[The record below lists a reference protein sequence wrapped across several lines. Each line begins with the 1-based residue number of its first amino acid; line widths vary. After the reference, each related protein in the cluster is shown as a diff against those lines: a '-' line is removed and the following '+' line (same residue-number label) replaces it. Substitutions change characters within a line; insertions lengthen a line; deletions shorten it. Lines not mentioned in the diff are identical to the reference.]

1 MAPAPHEI
9 LLPRLARVS
18 LCFGSSHVIGSLAK
32 RIQRSYTRQC
42 VVLVAGQGDAQCDSN
57 QESRPCQRDLP
68 LSLYRVYRVSPL
80 LLSFL
85 PRSIFSLFFFLFS
98 SVPPFF
104 VSFSHSEPMKHA
116 AQWDRPRRVGQRRI
130 RTILLSFC
138 DFAAGASDFT
148 SLCRDKRL
156 PEKYFE
162 MREPRYGGTRETR
175 EDSER
180 PKQSS
185 CDWNKKQ
192 HPLRFCSRR
201 DRGET
206 QHRVKVDDGFNENK
220 SHSRW
225 GVDEN
230 TRRNGLGT
238 ERTFY
243 ATVVTGDVF
252 ARPDGWM
259 DGCFAY
265 AGNDALGKQR
275 LGFLFGHVLLLDF
288 LHPTRG
294 RSCIRLVEERVSSA
308 VSRTD
313 PISGEKKWNRR
324 ATLFFL
330 LPRSP
335 FFPLKIVSFSS

>member
-1 MAPAPHEI
+1 MISRVYAGIRDCRRNISRCANLVTVEPEKREKIARDRSSRPA
-9 LLPRLARVS
+9 
-18 LCFGSSHVIGSLAK
+18 IGTKSN
-32 RIQRSYTRQC
+32 TH
-42 VVLVAGQGDAQCDSN
+42 CDSVVVVTVN
-57 QESRPCQRDLP
+57 P
-68 LSLYRVYRVSPL
+68 
-80 LLSFL
+80 
-85 PRSIFSLFFFLFS
+85 
-98 SVPPFF
+98 
-104 VSFSHSEPMKHA
+104 
-116 AQWDRPRRVGQRRI
+116 
-130 RTILLSFC
+130 
-138 DFAAGASDFT
+138 
-148 SLCRDKRL
+148 
-156 PEKYFE
+156 
-162 MREPRYGGTRETR
+162 
-175 EDSER
+175 
-180 PKQSS
+180 
-185 CDWNKKQ
+185 
-192 HPLRFCSRR
+192 
-201 DRGET
+201 GET

-324 ATLFFL
+324 TTLFFL

>member
-1 MAPAPHEI
+1 MRRSRCGTRRCTMRQQSAVAPLSA
-9 LLPRLARVS
+9 
-18 LCFGSSHVIGSLAK
+18 GSASVPLSSLASPS
-32 RIQRSYTRQC
+32 ISP
-42 VVLVAGQGDAQCDSN
+42 AW
-57 QESRPCQRDLP
+57 
-68 LSLYRVYRVSPL
+68 LY
-80 LLSFL
+80 
-85 PRSIFSLFFFLFS
+85 FFPFLFS
-98 SVPPFF
+98 FLLYSSVF

-116 AQWDRPRRVGQRRI
+116 AQWDRPSREGERQI
-130 RTILLSFC
+130 RTILLSFS
-138 DFAAGASDFT
+138 DVAAGASDFT

-156 PEKYFE
+156 PEEAGRWTDDEKYFE
-162 MREPRYGGTRETR
+162 IRKPRYGGTREETR
-175 EDSER
+175 EDSAR

-192 HPLRFCSRR
+192 HPLLFYIVVVTVNP
-201 DRGET
+201 GET

-220 SHSRW
+220 SRSRS

-230 TRRNGLGT
+230 TRRNGLGS

-288 LHPTRG
+288 LHPTRQILYPA
-294 RSCIRLVEERVSSA
+294 RR
-308 VSRTD
+308 
-313 PISGEKKWNRR
+313 GEGILRG
-324 ATLFFL
+324 
-330 LPRSP
+330 
-335 FFPLKIVSFSS
+335 